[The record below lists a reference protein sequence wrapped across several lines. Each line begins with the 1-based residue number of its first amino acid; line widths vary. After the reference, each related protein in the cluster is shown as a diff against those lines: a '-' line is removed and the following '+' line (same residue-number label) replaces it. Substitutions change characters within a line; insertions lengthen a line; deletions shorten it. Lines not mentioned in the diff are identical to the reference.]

1 MPDESM
7 PAATAEDLGTYVGAN
22 APSDPFVARCWSE
35 ASDLVTRHIGDATVP
50 QSAIDRAMLEVGSE
64 LFYRRQA
71 PHGVAQ
77 FTGLDGAPVRVA
89 RDPMVGAIPILAP
102 YLPPEMA

>member
-1 MPDESM
+1 MPDETV
-7 PAATAEDLGTYVGAN
+7 PAATVGDLGKYVGAG
-22 APSDPFVARCWSE
+22 PSDDAFVARCWSE
-35 ASDLVTRHIGDATVP
+35 AGELVARHVGDADVP
-50 QSAIDRAMLEVGSE
+50 QAALDRAMLEVGSE

-89 RDPMVGAIPILAP
+89 RDPMVGAYPILAA
-102 YLPPEMA
+102 YLPPELA